1 MWDGTGLDGEAPAR
15 AARPCRLPVPM
26 YPSQAMPPAIVFHP
40 DYTAPLPPGHRFP
53 IGKFGRIKEL
63 LLADAVVGDAAL
75 RRPEPVTEAELCHAH
90 HPDYVATILNLALEK
105 KAERRLGLPLSAALV
120 QRGRAAV
127 GGTLLTARLAL
138 EDGLACNI
146 AGGSHH
152 AFPGHGAGFCI
163 FNDVAVTIEV
173 LRRDAA
179 MRTALVIDCDVHQG
193 DGTAAF
199 FQGDSDIFTFS
210 LHCEA
215 NYPPTKEV
223 SDLDIGVPAGTS
235 DDIYLSVVESHVG
248 PLLDARRPD
257 IVFYNAGVDPH
268 VDDKLG
274 KLALSD
280 GGLRA
285 RDDHVIECCLQ
296 RGVALACVVG
306 GGYADDLDVLARR
319 HGILHRAATAAAA
332 VAVAACDSHNT
343 RQRQRGRAI

>member
-1 MWDGTGLDGEAPAR
+1 MSL
-15 AARPCRLPVPM
+15 
-26 YPSQAMPPAIVFHP
+26 AIVFHP
-40 DYTAPLPPGHRFP
+40 DYTVPLPPGHRFP

-63 LLADAVVGDAAL
+63 LLADGAVRPDAL
-75 RRPEPVTEAELCHAH
+75 RRPEPVTEAELCRAH
-90 HPDYVATILNLALEK
+90 TPDYVAAILGLALDR
-105 KAERRLGLPLSAALV
+105 KAERRLGLPLSSALV
-120 QRGRAAV
+120 RRACAAV

-138 EDGLACNI
+138 DEGLACNT

-163 FNDVAVTIEV
+163 FNDVAVAIAV
-173 LRRDAA
+173 LRRDEAVQ
-179 MRTALVIDCDVHQG
+179 TALVIDCDVHQG

-199 FQGDSDIFTFS
+199 FQGEPDIFTFS

-215 NYPPTKEV
+215 NYPHAKEV
-223 SDLDIGVPAGTS
+223 SDLDISVPAGTG
-235 DDIYLSVVESHVG
+235 DDVYLSVVKSHIG
-248 PLLDARRPD
+248 PLLDTHQPD

-268 VDDKLG
+268 RDDKLG

-280 GGLRA
+280 AGLRA

-319 HGILHRAATAAAA
+319 HGTLHRAATAALAA
-332 VAVAACDSHNT
+332 RTA
-343 RQRQRGRAI
+343 RQHRAERKSQPGRAI

>member
-1 MWDGTGLDGEAPAR
+1 
-15 AARPCRLPVPM
+15 
-26 YPSQAMPPAIVFHP
+26 MPPAIVFHP
-40 DYTAPLPPGHRFP
+40 DYTVPLPPGHRFP

-63 LLADAVVGDAAL
+63 LLADAVIGHAAL
-75 RRPEPVTEAELCHAH
+75 RRPEPVTEDELCRAH
-90 HPDYVATILNLALEK
+90 DPDYVATILGLTLDK
-105 KAERRLGLPLSAALV
+105 KSERRLGLPLSAALV
-120 QRGRAAV
+120 RRGRAAV

-173 LRRDAA
+173 LRRDQAL
-179 MRTALVIDCDVHQG
+179 RTALVIDCDVHQG

-199 FQGDSDIFTFS
+199 FRDAPDIFTFS

-223 SDLDIGVPAGTS
+223 SDLDIGVPAGTG
-235 DDIYLSVVESHVG
+235 DDVYLSVVESHVG
-248 PLLDARRPD
+248 PLLDSHRPD

-280 GGLRA
+280 AGLRA
-285 RDDHVIECCLQ
+285 RDDHVMECCMR
-296 RGVALACVVG
+296 RGAALACVVG

-332 VAVAACDSHNT
+332 AAARESGKM
-343 RQRQRGRAI
+343 RQRQQGRAI

>member
-63 LLADAVVGDAAL
+63 LLADAVIGAAAL

-193 DGTAAF
+193 DGVLVELFRFLFPFLRLLVLLLRGRIVLSGEAGGRGEKE
-199 FQGDSDIFTFS
+199 QGDHGAQDRRYPSVTHCFS
-210 LHCEA
+210 PVRIHFRL
-215 NYPPTKEV
+215 
-223 SDLDIGVPAGTS
+223 
-235 DDIYLSVVESHVG
+235 
-248 PLLDARRPD
+248 
-257 IVFYNAGVDPH
+257 
-268 VDDKLG
+268 
-274 KLALSD
+274 
-280 GGLRA
+280 
-285 RDDHVIECCLQ
+285 
-296 RGVALACVVG
+296 
-306 GGYADDLDVLARR
+306 
-319 HGILHRAATAAAA
+319 
-332 VAVAACDSHNT
+332 
-343 RQRQRGRAI
+343 